1 MKKNDHKEK
10 KLKESKKIAKLVDE
24 AYEEYQKQKA
34 VQHFVFNFLINKE
47 NNNDRKEK
55 LERILHGNCRIGSN

>member
-1 MKKNDHKEK
+1 MKKNDRKEK

-24 AYEEYQKQKA
+24 AYEEYQKQKS
-34 VQHFVFNFLINKE
+34 VQYFIFNFLINKE

-55 LERILHGNCRIGSN
+55 LEQILHGNYRIGSN